1 MARLFVYLSLTLAA
15 LARVLLAPMRLLS
28 PDEAYYLCAAR
39 RGWPIVDHPPLL
51 GWLLVL
57 TDRAGSVELRVRLV
71 AIVLQL
77 VTALGIGVLSGEA
90 FAWGVFL
97 ATFGLMSWVSGL
109 IATPDAPLLAACVWL
124 LVGRRSPLAL
134 FLCAGL
140 AVLAKVSGLFFVLAV
155 ATTLRGRALVAAL
168 AGAAVVMPWVHRSL
182 VAQLAHAAGRG
193 ALVSAPVVGRPL
205 AVLALLGSTLAL
217 YGPALVYLAAR
228 GRRRLDAAGVR
239 VVLTFGGLC
248 LLSALLSGRAP
259 EPNWIAPAFLPLL
272 VVAANEAAS
281 MPRRPFFVE
290 WLHVAPGVLG
300 VALWISSSPLLA
312 RVPRADR
319 SHARD
324 LPAYAHPAWDCV
336 YDRRCE
342 QIDAIFRTYD
352 LK

>member
-1 MARLFVYLSLTLAA
+1 MARLFVSVSLAFAA
-15 LARVLLAPMRLLS
+15 IARLLLAPLRMLS

-39 RGWPIVDHPPLL
+39 RGWPIADHPPLL
-51 GWLLVL
+51 GWLLLL
-57 TDRAGSVELRVRLV
+57 TDRLGSVELRVRIV

-77 VTALGIGVLSGEA
+77 VTALGVGVLASEA
-90 FAWGVFL
+90 FAWGIFL

-109 IATPDAPLLAACVWL
+109 ITTPDAPLLAACVWL
-124 LVGRRSPLAL
+124 LVWRRSPLGL
-134 FLCAGL
+134 FACACV

-155 ATTLRGRALVAAL
+155 ATTLRGRALVAIL
-168 AGAAVVMPWVHRSL
+168 AGAAAALPLSHRSL
-182 VAQLAHAAGRG
+182 FAQVAHAAGRG
-193 ALVSAPVVGRPL
+193 ALVSAPYVGRPL
-205 AVLALLGSTLAL
+205 AVLALLGGTVAL
-217 YGPALVYLAAR
+217 YGPALLYLAVR
-228 GRRRLDAAGVR
+228 GRRRLDPAGVR

-248 LLSALLSGRAP
+248 LLSALISGRAP

-272 VVAANEAAS
+272 VVAAREGAS
-281 MPRRPFFVE
+281 SPRRPIVQ

-319 SHARD
+319 SSARD

-342 QIDAIFRTYD
+342 QIEAIFNASN